1 MHTKRG
7 SGGFVNFLVNKY
19 SVNTPSIF
27 RHKAVQLRM
36 NRKSSEQSRTRIWP
50 LIFYRS

>member
-1 MHTKRG
+1 MRTKRR

-27 RHKAVQLRM
+27 RHKAVQRQM
-36 NRKSSEQSRTRIWP
+36 NRKSPEQE
-50 LIFYRS
+50 YDH